1 MWAMSSGGQVMKRF
15 IKGEERRRP
24 SLYYL
29 ALKRFG
35 LVLLLSLL
43 GLLFIISSHSE
54 SAYTKIPI
62 PERKMNL
69 TGLQMITTQYLDE
82 HPGDFQKFIRI
93 LTEADDALQEN
104 STFTRGNVMRWLRR
118 AMKREQIDE
127 KAPVYLF
134 LKNVYLQDWEG
145 SYLSQVDDEEREYI
159 YDLIGATIGGM
170 YHCTCAPPELR
181 TG

>member
-1 MWAMSSGGQVMKRF
+1 MKRF
-15 IKGEERRRP
+15 TKEDETGR
-24 SLYYL
+24 SLYCL
-29 ALKRFG
+29 TRKRFG
-35 LVLLLSLL
+35 MVLLLSVL
-43 GLLFIISSHSE
+43 GLLVLISRHSE
-54 SAYTKIPI
+54 SAYTQIPV

-82 HPGDFQKFIRI
+82 HPDDFQKFIRI

-104 STFTRGNVMRWLRR
+104 RTFTRGTVMRWLKR
-118 AMKREQIDE
+118 AMRREQIDE
-127 KAPVYLF
+127 AAPVYFF

-145 SYLSQVDDEEREYI
+145 SYLSRVNEGEREYI